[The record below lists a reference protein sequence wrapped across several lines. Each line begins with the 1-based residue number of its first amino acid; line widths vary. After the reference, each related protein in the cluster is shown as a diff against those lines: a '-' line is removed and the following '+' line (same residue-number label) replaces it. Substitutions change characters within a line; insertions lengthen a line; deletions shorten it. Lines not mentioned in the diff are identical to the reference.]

1 MNHNKKLLIKAIGA
15 TLLTCASAAQAAN
28 WLMLQG
34 TEPEGQSARA
44 KLWGFIQAQYQHDT
58 SDPSSITDA
67 YIPPMLIGP
76 NLDSQE
82 QFNINRARIGVRGT
96 GFPLDGKVNYF
107 FLAEFGNNG
116 ITNPGDRNV
125 RLTDAS
131 VTLNHIPGARIRAGL
146 FKTPGSEEGLQ
157 AIHVFDYINFTTV
170 TNQMMLERYPNT
182 TYTPNTPAQTLP
194 TDTPLSEVGYNN
206 SVGAFR
212 DVGIQ
217 VFDTFKVGKWEHSYA
232 LMLGNGNGLNFGNGD
247 GNYDKYIYWSSEKIF
262 GGKGGRREGLKMF
275 AWAQTGKRTLDNTNN
290 FDSVTTTTSVPV
302 LDGDGN
308 PTGNTVDITNT
319 VNTPIHDPKEFDRDR
334 AGIGFKYLQKP
345 FRVSAEYLQGKGMIF
360 VGPDKP
366 SMWINDAAGAVA
378 QGVGD
383 GANGKA
389 NGYYIEAGWYIPN
402 TNWEIDLR
410 YDVYNRLT
418 DDKKGTAGPLA
429 GKSLEVQFN
438 TLTLGTQYHIN
449 KKTRI
454 NAEAAFRDFEA
465 VDWASGV
472 GPNSN
477 LDNVD
482 TRYAIQL
489 THIF

>member
-1 MNHNKKLLIKAIGA
+1 MNYKNKVLINAIGA
-15 TLLTCASAAQAAN
+15 ALLSSASTVQAAN

-34 TEPEGQSARA
+34 TETAKQGQAPRA
-44 KLWGFIQAQYQHDT
+44 HVWGFIQAQYQYDN

-76 NLDSQE
+76 NLDSQ
-82 QFNINRARIGVRGT
+82 QAFNVNRARIGVRGT
-96 GFPLDGKVNYF
+96 GFPLDSNVNYF
-107 FLAEFGNNG
+107 ILAEFGNNG
-116 ITNPGDRNV
+116 ITAPGGYSPA
-125 RLTDAS
+125 LTDAS

-146 FKTPGSEEGLQ
+146 FKYPGAEEGLQ

-170 TNQMMLERYPNT
+170 TNQMLLERFPNP
-182 TYTPNTPAQTLP
+182 TYTSNTPAQTLP
-194 TDTPLSEVGYNN
+194 TDTPLTEVGYKG

-232 LMLGNGNGLNFGNGD
+232 AMIGNGNGLSRGNYNGS
-247 GNYDKYIYWSSEKIF
+247 YDKYLYWSSEKVF

-275 AWAQTGKRTLDNTNN
+275 GWGQTGKRTLDNTNN
-290 FDSVTTTTSVPV
+290 FTSTTTSTPV
-302 LDGDGN
+302 LDSTGA
-308 PTGNTVDITNT
+308 PTGDTIETT
-319 VNTPIHDPKEFDRDR
+319 VNTPIHDPKEYDRDR
-334 AGIGFKYLQKP
+334 YGLGFKYLQRP
-345 FRVSAEYLQGKGMIF
+345 FRVSAEYMIGKGMIF

-366 SMWINDAAGAVA
+366 SMWVNDAAGAVA

-383 GANGKA
+383 GADGEA
-389 NGYYIEAGWYIPN
+389 NGYYLEGGWYIPN

-418 DDKKGTAGPLA
+418 DDKQGTAGPLA

-438 TLTLGTQYHIN
+438 TVTLGTQYHFN

-454 NAEAAFRDFEA
+454 NAEVAIRDYEA
-465 VDWASGV
+465 PDWASGA

-477 LDNVD
+477 LDNVGE
-482 TRYAIQL
+482 RYAIQL

>member
-1 MNHNKKLLIKAIGA
+1 MIYKKKLLIRAIGA
-15 TLLTCASAAQAAN
+15 ALLTCASAAQSAN

-34 TEPEGQSARA
+34 TEKDGQSARA
-44 KLWGFIQAQYQHDT
+44 KVWGFIQAQYQHDT

-76 NLDSQE
+76 NLESQE
-82 QFNINRARIGVRGT
+82 QFNVNRARIGVRGT
-96 GFPLDGKVNYF
+96 GFALDSKVNYF
-107 FLAEFGNNG
+107 ILAELGNNG
-116 ITNPGDRNV
+116 ITAPENGSH
-125 RLTDAS
+125 LTDAS
-131 VTLNHIPGARIRAGL
+131 ITLNHIPGARIRAGL
-146 FKTPGSEEGLQ
+146 FKTPGAEEGLQ

-170 TNQMMLERYPNT
+170 TNQMLLERVPNA
-182 TYTPNTPAQTLP
+182 TYTSNTPAQTLP
-194 TDTPLSEVGYNN
+194 TGTPLSEVGYNK
-206 SVGAFR
+206 SVSAFR

-217 VFDTFKVGKWEHSYA
+217 VFDMFKVNNWEHSYA
-232 LMLGNGNGLNFGNGD
+232 VMYGNGNGLNYGD
-247 GNYDKYIYWSSEKIF
+247 NDDNKDLYLYWSSELVF
-262 GGKGGRREGLKMF
+262 GGKGGRREGLKIF
-275 AWAQTGKRTLDNTNN
+275 AWNQDGKRQLDNTN
-290 FDSVTTTTSVPV
+290 DLTH
-302 LDGDGN
+302 N
-308 PTGNTVDITNT
+308 PT
-319 VNTPIHDPKEFDRDR
+319 EFDRER
-334 AGIGFKYLQKP
+334 SGLGFKYLQRP
-345 FRVSAEYLQGKGMIF
+345 WRVSAEYMVGDGMIF

-366 SMWINDAAGAVA
+366 SMWINDAAGAVG

-383 GANGKA
+383 GANGEA
-389 NGYYIEAGWYIPN
+389 DGYYLEAGFYIPN

-418 DDKKGTAGPLA
+418 DDKEGAVGGPAALV

>member
-1 MNHNKKLLIKAIGA
+1 MNYKNKLLMKAIGVA
-15 TLLTCASAAQAAN
+15 VLSCASTAHAAN

-34 TEPEGQSARA
+34 TEPAGQSARA
-44 KLWGFIQAQYQHDT
+44 KVWGFIQAQYQHDT
-58 SDPSSITDA
+58 SDPNSTDA
-67 YIPPMLIGP
+67 YIPPELIGP
-76 NLDSQE
+76 NLESQE
-82 QFNINRARIGVRGT
+82 QFNVNRARIGVRGT
-96 GFPLDGKVNYF
+96 GFPLDSKVNYF
-107 FLAEFGNNG
+107 ILAEFGNNG
-116 ITNPGDRNV
+116 ITAPEDGKH
-125 RLTDAS
+125 LTDAS

-146 FKTPGSEEGLQ
+146 FKTPGAEEGLQ

-170 TNQMMLERYPNT
+170 TNQMLLERYPNA

-194 TDTPLSEVGYNN
+194 TDTPLTEVGYTKA
-206 SVGAFR
+206 VGAFR

-217 VFDTFKVGKWEHSYA
+217 VFDMFKVNNWEHSYA
-232 LMLGNGNGLNFGNGD
+232 VMYGNGNGLNYGD
-247 GNYDKYIYWSSEKIF
+247 NDDNKDLYLYWSSELVF

-275 AWAQTGKRTLDNTNN
+275 AWNQDGKRTLDNTN
-290 FDSVTTTTSVPV
+290 DTIH
-302 LDGDGN
+302 N
-308 PTGNTVDITNT
+308 PT
-319 VNTPIHDPKEFDRDR
+319 EFDRTR
-334 AGIGFKYLQKP
+334 TGLGFKYLQKP
-345 FRVSAEYLQGKGMIF
+345 FRVSAEYMVGDGMIF

-366 SMWINDAAGAVA
+366 SMWINDAAGAVG

-383 GANGKA
+383 GANGEA
-389 NGYYIEAGWYIPN
+389 DGYYLEAGFYIPN

-418 DDKKGTAGPLA
+418 DDKKGTAGALA

-438 TLTLGTQYHIN
+438 TVTLGTQYHFN